1 MSIYQGDQKVANNI
15 TIENASY
22 SVPIGTIISYASA
35 TLPTGFLLCDGS
47 EISKTDYADLYTVI
61 GNRFGTATDT
71 TKFKLPDL
79 RDKFVQGANGNLGTS
94 KDAGLP
100 NITGSFT
107 SYDYVY
113 GDAKESF
120 TRAISNKNSGSNIV
134 NPTDA
139 PYVMYNFDAS
149 NSNSIYGNSDTVQPP
164 SICLTF
170 IIKAEKIS
178 DQYAAEVGA
187 LIDDSVTDATN
198 KTWSAKKI
206 NSAIKE
212 IYSSDEI
219 KTNKIWVDN
228 KPIYRKIYTSSD
240 FDFIDSAQQGTSKT
254 NIPNIEDLVNIS
266 GRCKETTY
274 FVPLN
279 IGKWRG
285 DTLGNWSFSAL
296 VRPNGQIILD
306 MGSSVYSAKGNIK
319 VCVEYTKT
327 TD

>member
-1 MSIYQGDQKVANNI
+1 MPIMQGDKQVANVYNI
-15 TIENASY
+15 NNNSY
-22 SVPIGTIISYASA
+22 SMPIGCIIPFSGNTIPI
-35 TLPTGFLLCDGS
+35 GFLLCDGS
-47 EISKTDYADLYTVI
+47 EVSKTTYANLYKVI
-61 GNRFGTATDT
+61 GNIYGTATDT
-71 TKFKLPDL
+71 NKFKLPDL
-79 RDKFVQGANGNLGTS
+79 RDRFVQGANDNLGTS
-94 KDAGLP
+94 KEVGLP
-100 NITGSFT
+100 NITGEFYQDTNANDTVSGAFAYKFGGRLNLANSQTAT
-107 SYDYVY
+107 S
-113 GDAKESF
+113 G
-120 TRAISNKNSGSNIV
+120 AI
-134 NPTDA
+134 T
-139 PYVMYNFDAS
+139 FDAS
-149 NSNSIYGNSDTVQPP
+149 KSNPIYGNSNTVQPP
-164 SICLTF
+164 SVCLTF

-178 DQYAAEVGA
+178 DQYAAEVSA
-187 LIDDSVTDATN
+187 LIDDNVTDATN

-206 NSAIKE
+206 NNAIKE

-240 FDFIDSAQQGTSKT
+240 FDFVDSAQQGTSKT